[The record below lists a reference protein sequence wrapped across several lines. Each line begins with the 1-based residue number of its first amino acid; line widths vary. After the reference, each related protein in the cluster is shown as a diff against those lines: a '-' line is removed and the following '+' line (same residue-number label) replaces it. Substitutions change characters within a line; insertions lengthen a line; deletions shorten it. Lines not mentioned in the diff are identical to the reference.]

1 MVNVAEL
8 ERLCEPGGLCPFTS
22 IQTRVRRLRREPQTL
37 EVRFTGTK
45 AHLPCPQSQAD
56 SPLTLLHG
64 SHPSTH
70 LLHSA
75 PPEW

>member
-1 MVNVAEL
+1 MVNVAEP
-8 ERLCEPGGLCPFTS
+8 ERLCEPGSLCPFTS

-45 AHLPCPQSQAD
+45 AHLPCPSHRLT
-56 SPLTLLHG
+56 PLTPLRG

-75 PPEW
+75 PP